1 MTKRYGPQAKMPQNQ
16 GERAEAEL
24 RDVAKQSYNVPAA
37 QKWHTF
43 KASADPFCCVQDG
56 EVSATRW
63 IPPDQREREQA
74 ERAAEEARRQE
85 AAAGNIVERALQQM
99 MHGTLAATAAA
110 AVAKELEKPDWM
122 AGDPAAF
129 TAEQIAA
136 VSRVQ

>member
-1 MTKRYGPQAKMPQNQ
+1 M
-16 GERAEAEL
+16 
-24 RDVAKQSYNVPAA
+24 
-37 QKWHTF
+37 
-43 KASADPFCCVQDG
+43 
-56 EVSATRW
+56 SATRW
-63 IPPDQREREQA
+63 VPPDQREREEA

-110 AVAKELEKPDWM
+110 AVAKELEKPEWM

-136 VSRVQ
+136 VSRVRWCAGCALLTKPIASAVEKIAAGKVSGLQGTLAAKAAAAVAKKLEW